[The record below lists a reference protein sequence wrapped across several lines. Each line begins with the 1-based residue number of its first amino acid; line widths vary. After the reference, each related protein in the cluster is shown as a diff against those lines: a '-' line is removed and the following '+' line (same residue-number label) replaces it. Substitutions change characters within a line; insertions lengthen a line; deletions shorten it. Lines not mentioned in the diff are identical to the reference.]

1 MSGKADTGAAR
12 ADPTT
17 TLVFGAIALAIAVM
31 SAFIGAAWQ
40 ARRITEP
47 PTARV
52 RVVDIDRLIEPLA
65 ADLTLTDEERAD
77 RARALS
83 LALGEAVA
91 AEVATGAIVLDAA
104 AVYAA
109 PDDAY
114 VRP

>member
-1 MSGKADTGAAR
+1 MRDNAGSGAAR
-12 ADPTT
+12 AHLTT
-17 TLVFGAIALAIAVM
+17 ALVFGGIALAIAVL
-31 SAFIGAAWQ
+31 SALTGAAWQ
-40 ARRITEP
+40 ARRSNEP
-47 PTARV
+47 PPPRV
-52 RVVDIDRLIEPLA
+52 RVMDINRLIEPLA

-83 LALGEAVA
+83 LALGAAVA